1 MPNSLVVRGFLPALA
16 LLVLL
21 VGAAGSTRAETL
33 TIFAAAS
40 TTEAVQR
47 AAALYEA
54 ESGDRIVPVFASSS
68 TLAKQIA
75 AAAPAD
81 VFLSASLAWMDY
93 LEREGRL
100 VPGSRRDLLHNH
112 LVVVVP
118 PGSQLAGGDRPAA
131 ELLRALPDGARLA
144 IGDPDHVPAGI
155 YARQALIGL
164 GLWQDLADRIA
175 PASDVRAAL
184 TLVERG
190 ETPAGIVYATDAAIA
205 PGVRAVASLPRDSHD
220 AIVYPIALVE
230 GGRIAAGRR
239 FLEFLASAPARRL
252 FESLGFGLAE
262 ASRPA
267 G

>member
-100 VPGSRRDLLHNH
+100 VPGSRRDLLRNR

-118 PGSQLAGGDRPAA
+118 LGSPLEATPVAGGDRPAA
-131 ELLRALPDGARLA
+131 ELLRALPDRARLA
-144 IGDPDHVPAGI
+144 LGDPDHVPAGI

-164 GLWQDLADRIA
+164 GLW
-175 PASDVRAAL
+175 
-184 TLVERG
+184 
-190 ETPAGIVYATDAAIA
+190 
-205 PGVRAVASLPRDSHD
+205 
-220 AIVYPIALVE
+220 
-230 GGRIAAGRR
+230 
-239 FLEFLASAPARRL
+239 
-252 FESLGFGLAE
+252 
-262 ASRPA
+262 
-267 G
+267 